1 MGSIIAA
8 VVGSILNRLRGGLFS
23 NLMRALHSSTGS
35 TVALWLSQQRTQT
48 MRLIWSLPSALL
60 IVYLMSLPSWQ
71 IAALTVS
78 FFASMALI
86 GNGDYLDQKRTQPLV
101 DPVGIIRNAIA
112 IAPVCYVE
120 PWLALAYALTGA
132 VHAQIYRLSHNVTGE
147 SELAEVLVGALTWAT
162 IVLLFQ

>member
-1 MGSIIAA
+1 MMFALAA
-8 VVGSILNRLRGGLFS
+8 VVGGILYRLRGGWFS
-23 NLMRALHSSTGS
+23 NISRSIG
-35 TVALWLSQQRTQT
+35 WEWGGKQRTQT

-60 IVYLMSLPSWQ
+60 VVHLLSLPSWQ

-86 GNGDYLDQKRTQPLV
+86 GNGDYLDQKRTQPIV

-112 IAPVCYVE
+112 IAPICYVE
-120 PWLALAYALTGA
+120 PWLALAYALSGA
-132 VHAQIYRLSHNVTGE
+132 VHAQLYRLSHNLTGE
-147 SELAEVLVGALTWAT
+147 SELAEVMVGALTWGT

>member
-8 VVGSILNRLRGGLFS
+8 VIGGILYRLRGGWFS
-23 NLMRALHSSTGS
+23 NLARSIGWTWAGR
-35 TVALWLSQQRTQT
+35 QRTQT

-86 GNGDYLDQKRTQPLV
+86 GNGDYLDQKRTQPLI

-132 VHAQIYRLSHNVTGE
+132 VHAQLYRLSHNLTGE
-147 SELAEVLVGALTWAT
+147 SELAECLVGAVTWAT

>member
-1 MGSIIAA
+1 MSAIIAA
-8 VVGSILNRLRGGLFS
+8 VVGGVLYRLRGGWFS
-23 NLMRALHSSTGS
+23 NLARSIGWTWAGR
-35 TVALWLSQQRTQT
+35 QRTQT

-86 GNGDYLDQKRTQPLV
+86 GNGDYLDTKRTQPLI

-132 VHAQIYRLSHNVTGE
+132 IHAQIYRLSHNVTGE
-147 SELAEVLVGALTWAT
+147 SELAEVLVGVLTWAT

>member
-1 MGSIIAA
+1 MIALLAA
-8 VVGSILNRLRGGLFS
+8 VVGGILYRLRGGWFS
-23 NLMRALHSSTGS
+23 NIARSIGWTWAGR
-35 TVALWLSQQRTQT
+35 QRTQT

-86 GNGDYLDQKRTQPLV
+86 GNGDYLDQKRTQPLI

-120 PWLALAYALTGA
+120 PWLALAYALSGA
-132 VHAQIYRLSHNVTGE
+132 IHAQLYRLSHHITGE
-147 SELAEVLVGALTWAT
+147 SELAEVLVGAVTWAT

>member
-1 MGSIIAA
+1 VIALLAAA
-8 VVGSILNRLRGGLFS
+8 VGGILYRLRGGWFS
-23 NLMRALHSSTGS
+23 NIARSIGWTWAGR
-35 TVALWLSQQRTQT
+35 QRTQT

-86 GNGDYLDQKRTQPLV
+86 GNGDYLDQKRTQPLI

-120 PWLALAYALTGA
+120 PWLALAYALSGA
-132 VHAQIYRLSHNVTGE
+132 IHAQLYRLSHHITGE
-147 SELAEVLVGALTWAT
+147 SELAEVLVGAVTWAT
-162 IVLLFQ
+162 IVMLFQ

>member
-8 VVGSILNRLRGGLFS
+8 VVGGILYRLRGGWFS
-23 NLMRALHSSTGS
+23 NLARAIGWTWAGR
-35 TVALWLSQQRTQT
+35 QRTQT

-86 GNGDYLDQKRTQPLV
+86 GNGDYLDQKRTQPLI
-101 DPVGIIRNAIA
+101 DPVGVIRNAIA